1 MAKQS
6 FSNDGLKKTEN
17 PFLVMSELSFQSAT
31 YMTDM
36 WLGAM
41 RGFIDASQS
50 ALQPTGL
57 ADVAPV
63 QKQAGQKQEAKKSA
77 TKASS
82 QTADKSSAPNLAA
95 DAPLDVGAAD
105 DLKKISGVG
114 PKLEQLLNKKGIST
128 YGQIVAMSKTE
139 IVDMSEN
146 LGFPGRIERDDW
158 VGQAKALIAG

>member
-1 MAKQS
+1 MTKQS
-6 FSNDGLKKTEN
+6 SSNDGLNKSEN
-17 PFLVMSELSFQSAT
+17 PFLAMSELSLQSAT

-41 RGFIDASQS
+41 RGFIDASRS
-50 ALQPTGL
+50 AIQPLGT
-57 ADVAPV
+57 ADTAPV
-63 QKQAGQKQEAKKSA
+63 QKQAAKVKPAEKTAGQSVAKSTTPLKPV
-77 TKASS
+77 AS
-82 QTADKSSAPNLAA
+82 TLASG
-95 DAPLDVGAAD
+95 PAD

-128 YGQIVAMSKTE
+128 YAHIVAMSKAE

>member
-6 FSNDGLKKTEN
+6 SSNDGLNKSEN
-17 PFLVMSELSFQSAT
+17 PFLAMSELSLQSAT

-41 RGFIDASQS
+41 RGFIDASRS
-50 ALQPTGL
+50 AIQPVGT
-57 ADVAPV
+57 ADTAPV
-63 QKQAGQKQEAKKSA
+63 QKQTAKAKPA
-77 TKASS
+77 KVKP
-82 QTADKSSAPNLAA
+82 ADKTASQSVVNTTPAEPVASTLASG
-95 DAPLDVGAAD
+95 PAD

-128 YGQIVAMSKTE
+128 YAQIVAMSKAE